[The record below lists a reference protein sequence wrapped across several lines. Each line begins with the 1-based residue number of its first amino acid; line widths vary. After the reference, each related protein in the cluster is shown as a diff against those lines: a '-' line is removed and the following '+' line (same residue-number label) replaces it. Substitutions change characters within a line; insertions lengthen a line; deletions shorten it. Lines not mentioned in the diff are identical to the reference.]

1 MSCFPQAELSAEDM
15 ALQERLD
22 HLSAEIAH
30 INRYAAKLKL
40 SCSMQYNE
48 DMSSQNGMLMDDV
61 FPSPTLVISGAPN
74 DAISPLSEESW
85 EEEETN
91 KHHGNELV
99 IGSKCFNMRGN
110 PKSGHG
116 NGSLGSCGSLADS
129 EGSVSPI
136 TRVPCCIV
144 VVDHDESVKIPRE
157 ARFYED
163 DVFLS

>member
-1 MSCFPQAELSAEDM
+1 M

-40 SCSMQYNE
+40 SCSMQDSE
-48 DMSSQNGMLMDDV
+48 DASMQDGVRLDEI
-61 FPSPTLVISGAPN
+61 FPSPTLTIPGAQN
-74 DAISPLSEESW
+74 DAISTLSEESW
-85 EEEETN
+85 EEDEASKKLEN
-91 KHHGNELV
+91 GLV
-99 IGSKCFNMRGN
+99 LSPKCFNVRGN
-110 PKSGHG
+110 PKGGRG

-129 EGSVSPI
+129 EGSVSPV

-144 VVDHDESVKIPRE
+144 VVDHDESTVKIPRE